1 MTGPNPLD
9 IDFAKNADTKW
20 AYSEQIE
27 ATTGA
32 PQKLYRHLIDAIQ
45 RRGYYIISGVEPDIK
60 PTAIEKTGT
69 TQGWIIAER
78 LLKEIPSEGGII
90 EILGQITGL
99 AVLLYGA
106 YLGFSS
112 LFSDS
117 SGGLFGG
124 FVIMTIGGLLMG
136 YCKDRYDIG
145 MRPKFASNLVYATL
159 TGEVYYSALGADVSE
174 GTSSAESRRASLVSE
189 LRLTVNMTTIMS
201 WNVGDSRYLFYN
213 SRDPSAEA
221 DLRGIVSDIRAD
233 ILPKAVLQ
241 KSVEHA
247 ELSRAPYLPPR
258 APQAQPREPST
269 KPACPKCGKQV
280 SPEFAICPFCGQVLK
295 APVQQACTNCG
306 ALNPSTAKSCFNCGA
321 ELQKS

>member
-1 MTGPNPLD
+1 MTEPNPLD
-9 IDFAKNADTKW
+9 TDFAKNADTRW

-45 RRGYYIISGVEPDIK
+45 KRGYCIISGVEPDIK

-69 TQGWIIAER
+69 TQGWIIAEK
-78 LLKEIPSEGGII
+78 LLSEIPGQGGIV

-106 YLGFSS
+106 YFGL
-112 LFSDS
+112 
-117 SGGLFGG
+117 SGGLLGG
-124 FVIMTIGGLLMG
+124 FVIMMIGGALMG
-136 YCKDRYDIG
+136 YCKDRYDIR

-221 DLRGIVSDIRAD
+221 DLRGVLSDIRAD
-233 ILPKAVLQ
+233 MLPKAVLQ

-247 ELSRAPYLPPR
+247 ELSRAPYLPPQ
-258 APQAQPREPST
+258 APQT
-269 KPACPKCGKQV
+269 CPKCAKPV
-280 SPEFAICPFCGQVLK
+280 SSEFVICPFCGQRLK
-295 APVQQACTNCG
+295 SSDMDIFCTNCG
-306 ALNPSTAKSCFNCGA
+306 ASNPQTAEACFNCGA
-321 ELQKS
+321 KLQKS